1 MYRNIIRW
9 YNVSTLTQNLGNTYD
24 IEEEGSVHDLERVV
38 NVLIKNED
46 VRKDRLTMIVS
57 CFINFICNG
66 LVDIVTYNNVFPN

>member
-1 MYRNIIRW
+1 M
-9 YNVSTLTQNLGNTYD
+9 VV
-24 IEEEGSVHDLERVV
+24 EEEGSVHDLERVV

-66 LVDIVTYNNVFPN
+66 LVDIVT